1 MDDWQDF
8 QGELKPEETYLCRT
22 EKMLYR
28 RLWAY
33 IIGENWAAVG
43 QVVQTL
49 RNLFIV

>member
-1 MDDWQDF
+1 MDDWKDF
-8 QGELKPEETYLCRT
+8 LTELKPGEEYLNRT
-22 EKMLYR
+22 EKLLYR

-49 RNLFIV
+49 RNLSIV